1 MEVLWDAVYS
11 STWRICP
18 SFHPNKIPTRY
29 AELRQWRCGD
39 GSSEETLNMEV
50 GSEWHTGTAVQFIF
64 AVQSKIL
71 NPVSSGDEGCS
82 SK

>member
-1 MEVLWDAVYS
+1 MQSAVQLGG
-11 STWRICP
+11 
-18 SFHPNKIPTRY
+18 NPTKY
-29 AELRQWRCGD
+29 AEIRQWRCGGD
-39 GSSEETLNMEV
+39 GGSEENLNMKV
-50 GSEWHTGTAVQFIF
+50 EWHTGTAVQLIF